1 MSGRVDHLDVDAL
14 AALVPDGA
22 SVVSPSDAN
31 GAPLAA
37 TRALLRGTVRNLMLI
52 GGPTSGLQA
61 DLLIGDGRVSLIETA
76 AVTLNE
82 FGQAPRF
89 RDAAQ
94 SGTLAIKDSTCP
106 AIHAAL
112 QAAEKGL
119 PFIPLRGLIGS
130 DLLAARPEWVVIDNP
145 FAAGDRDPIMLLPAI
160 TPDIALIHADRAD
173 REGNVWIGARREA
186 MTMAHAARRTLVT
199 VETIVDDNL
208 MDDPAMAP
216 GTIPALYVEAV
227 AACPG
232 GAWPLGFADRYG
244 PDAAHMRDY
253 ARRAR
258 SAQRFRDYLDQTL
271 DLKPPLAAE

>member
-1 MSGRVDHLDVDAL
+1 MVEIFDVDAL
-14 AALVPDGA
+14 ATLIPDGA
-22 SVVSPSDAN
+22 SIVSPSDAN
-31 GAPLAA
+31 GAPMAA
-37 TRALLRGTVRNLMLI
+37 TRALLRGKASDLTLI

-89 RDAAQ
+89 RAAI
-94 SGTLAIKDSTCP
+94 GTGAVKIKDSTCP

-130 DLLAARPEWVVIDNP
+130 DLLAARADWVVIDNP
-145 FAAGDRDPIMLLPAI
+145 YAEGAGDPIVLLPAI
-160 TPDIALIHADRAD
+160 EPDIALIHADRAD

-186 MTMAHAARRTLVT
+186 LTMAHAARRTLVT
-199 VETIVDDNL
+199 VEKIVDDNL

-216 GTIPALYVEAV
+216 GTIPALYIESV
-227 AACPG
+227 AECPA

-244 PDAAHMRDY
+244 PDAEHMRGY
-253 ARRAR
+253 ARQAR
-258 SAQRFRDYLDQTL
+258 SAEGFQDYLDRVL
-271 DLKPPLAAE
+271 ALEPPLAAE